1 MAPSIMFAN
10 FKGGCGK
17 TTLSHHVAVRAAERG
32 ANVLAIDCDR
42 QGDLYR
48 RLVGDEGDLA
58 DMPPAVWSPGS
69 TVIHTPEGWSV
80 PATVKADLVVIDTGP
95 ALGLPQGPV
104 PSLVVIP
111 VDGVD
116 AARNANET
124 VAECLDRKVARV
136 VLVMVGVEEAGLKQA
151 RRFDELKMNLP
162 KGVEVLSLRVPRG
175 GSIKRTALSC
185 RPAWSDVWKGKD
197 AVAISTFAD
206 TILDSVGVVRR

>member
-17 TTLSHHVAVRAAERG
+17 TTLSHHLSVRAAERG
-32 ANVLAIDCDR
+32 ARVLSIDCDR

-48 RLVGDEGDLA
+48 RLVGDDGDLA
-58 DMPPAVWSPGS
+58 DMPPTSWGTGS
-69 TVIHTPEGWSV
+69 NVVHSPEGWSV
-80 PATVKADLVVIDTGP
+80 PPSVKADLVVIDTGP

-104 PSLVVIP
+104 PSMVIVP

-124 VAECLDRKVARV
+124 VAECLERGVAAV
-136 VLVMVGVEEAGLKQA
+136 VIVMVGVEEVGVKQA
-151 RRFDELKMNLP
+151 RRFDEMKASLP
-162 KGVEVLSLRVPRG
+162 PKVEVLDLRIPRG
-175 GSIKRTALSC
+175 GSIKRTALTC

-197 AVAISTFAD
+197 ALAIRAFANQ
-206 TILDSVGVVRR
+206 ILDRLGAPNK